1 MIAAIDSSSADQSVA
16 LADPAGGPLGA
27 MAWTAERG
35 QGGELLPRLLELL
48 DRQGASLRNL
58 IGVAVAIGPGSFT
71 GLRVGVSLAK
81 GLAAGLGCPIVG
93 IGSLEAWLM
102 AVPEAEAAVTRAG
115 AAEVYLQARGEPEPQ
130 IVAFGALPAAALTS
144 RLVAPRDL
152 ALALGLTR
160 AVPPDAAAGAVA
172 RLGAERLTLGSAD
185 DLARLEPVYLRPP
198 RGLGETAP
206 APITWL

>member
-16 LADPAGGPLGA
+16 LADRDGQSLGVT
-27 MAWTAERG
+27 AWTAERG

-48 DRQGASLRNL
+48 DQRAASLHD
-58 IGVAVAIGPGSFT
+58 ITGVAVAIGPGSFT
-71 GLRVGVSLAK
+71 GLRVGVALAK
-81 GLAAGLGCPIVG
+81 GLAVGVGCPIVG
-93 IGSLEAWLM
+93 IASLDAWLL
-102 AVPEAEAAVTRAG
+102 AVPDADAALSRAG
-115 AAEVYLQARGEPEPQ
+115 AAEAYIQGRGESQPQ
-130 IVAFGALPAAALTS
+130 IVLFTALPPEALRK

-160 AVPPDAAAGAVA
+160 SEPPDTAAGAVA
-172 RLGAERLTLGSAD
+172 RLAAQRIAAGSTD